1 MDIFRRM
8 GARRATLIA
17 LVVSFSA
24 AAVIAPPSA
33 GAAANVSWLK
43 GFEAPETPASLNK
56 VGVIKVGPRR
66 AKNVLVLEPGTS
78 GGAGYFL
85 PFAKWAAAE
94 APGWQVW
101 SVERR
106 ENLLEDQSMLTLAK
120 ERKVTAK
127 QMFDY
132 YLGYIVDPSVT
143 THFQPV
149 PTAGVA
155 FARQW
160 GMRVAVEDLRHVIA
174 AAKRRGGKV
183 VLGGHSLGG
192 AIVTAYATWNFAGRP
207 GARALAGLVYDDGGS
222 SDTSVTAEQ
231 ATGSLQ
237 ALQSASPWLAF
248 SGIPSPYLG
257 LFSATGAVAA
267 LIEPD
272 GPALGQTFPLLP
284 ASLKPP
290 LPATNLALF
299 GYATDTKTSQLS
311 FAAQA
316 HLGYLDTATSPA
328 SWSNGGA
335 ISPIGRY
342 ARMLAG
348 AGLRNADG
356 TEWYFPQRLAID
368 TGAVN
373 EGNANPAQEV
383 LDVRATLG
391 RHLPKR
397 LRIYAFGAY
406 GGVEVLNQAETL
418 AHESHIPNRNLT
430 LIDRQGKYAH
440 NDPAA
445 AFPHNAFFNN
455 LLPFLRKIEPGRRAV
470 APRDRGDRNALP
482 RSSKSRPEPRQTA

>member
-1 MDIFRRM
+1 MV
-8 GARRATLIA
+8 IA
-17 LVVSFSA
+17 LVAVLLA
-24 AAVIAPPSA
+24 AASTAPASA
-33 GAAANVSWLK
+33 SGAAHVSWLK
-43 GFEAPETPASLNK
+43 GFAAPETPAHLNK
-56 VGVIKVGPRR
+56 VGVVKVGSKR

-78 GGAGYFL
+78 GGGGYFL
-85 PFAKWAAAE
+85 PLAKWIAAKAHD
-94 APGWQVW
+94 WQVW

-132 YLGYIVDPSVT
+132 YLGYLFDSSVT
-143 THFQPV
+143 AHFQAP
-149 PTAGVA
+149 PSETVA

-192 AIVTAYATWNFAGRP
+192 AIVTAYATWNFKGRP
-207 GARALAGLVYDDGGS
+207 GARRLAGLVYDDGGS
-222 SDTSVTAEQ
+222 SRAAVSAAQ
-231 ATGSLQ
+231 ATQSLQ
-237 ALQSASPWLAF
+237 MLGSASPWLAF

-290 LPATNLALF
+290 VPATNLGLF

-316 HLGYLDTATSPA
+316 HLGHLDTSITPA
-328 SWSNGGA
+328 GWSDKGA

-348 AGLRNADG
+348 AGLKNTDG
-356 TEWYFPQRLAID
+356 SEWYFPQRLAID
-368 TGAVN
+368 TGAVAQ
-373 EGNANPAQEV
+373 GNANPAQRI
-383 LDVRATLG
+383 LGVRATLG
-391 RHLPKR
+391 GRLPKR

-406 GGVEVLNQAETL
+406 GGAEVLNEARKL
-418 AHESHIPNRNLT
+418 ARQSGIPNRNLR
-430 LIDRQGKYAH
+430 LVDRHRSYAH

-445 AFPHNAFFNN
+445 AFPRNAFFNH
-455 LLPFLRKIEPGRRAV
+455 LLPFLRQIAGTKR
-470 APRDRGDRNALP
+470 
-482 RSSKSRPEPRQTA
+482 